1 MKICQEKN
9 MKIKSGFVLRDV
21 AGKTFVV
28 ATGELS
34 KTFKGMITLNETGK
48 FIWNLLENDVTK
60 EEIVDKMLEVYNGV
74 ERAVVEN
81 DVDVFIDKLAGDNI
95 LE

>member
-1 MKICQEKN
+1 
-9 MKIKSGFVLRDV
+9 MKIKSGFILRDV

-34 KTFKGMITLNETGK
+34 KKFKGMITLNETGK
-48 FIWNLLENDVTK
+48 FIWNLLANDITK
-60 EEIVDKMLEVYNGV
+60 EEIVNKMLEVYEGV
-74 ERAVVEN
+74 DRAIVEK
-81 DVDVFIDKLAGDNI
+81 DVDIFVDKLKGDNI

>member
-1 MKICQEKN
+1 MKIRE
-9 MKIKSGFVLRDV
+9 GFILRDV

-34 KTFKGMITLNETGK
+34 RKFNGMITLNETGK
-48 FIWNLLENDVTK
+48 FIWQKLQK
-60 EEIVDKMLEVYNGV
+60 ETTEVEIVSALMKEYECDDKEMIEQDVKTFVSKLEKDGV
-74 ERAVVEN
+74 
-81 DVDVFIDKLAGDNI
+81 

>member
-1 MKICQEKN
+1 
-9 MKIKSGFVLRDV
+9 MKIKSGFILRDV

-34 KTFKGMITLNETGK
+34 KKFKGMITLNETGK
-48 FIWNLLENDVTK
+48 FIWNLLVNDITK
-60 EEIVDKMLEVYNGV
+60 EEIVNKMLEVY
-74 ERAVVEN
+74 E
-81 DVDVFIDKLAGDNI
+81 DVDRATVEKDVDIFVDKLKGDNI

>member
-1 MKICQEKN
+1 
-9 MKIKSGFVLRDV
+9 MKIKSGFILRDV

-34 KTFKGMITLNETGK
+34 KSFKGMITLNETGK
-48 FIWNLLENDVTK
+48 FIWKLLENDITM
-60 EEIVDKMLEVYNGV
+60 EEIVDKMLEVYEGV
-74 ERAVVEN
+74 ERSIVEN
-81 DVDVFIDKLAGDNI
+81 DVEIFVEKLVRDNI

>member
-1 MKICQEKN
+1 
-9 MKIKSGFVLRDV
+9 MKIKSGFILRDV

-34 KTFKGMITLNETGK
+34 KSFKGMITLNETGK
-48 FIWNLLENDVTK
+48 FIWNLLENDTTK
-60 EEIVDKMLEVYNGV
+60 EEIVDKMLEVYEGV
-74 ERAVVEN
+74 ERSIVEN
-81 DVDVFIDKLAGDNI
+81 DVEIFVEKLVRDNI

>member
-1 MKICQEKN
+1 

-48 FIWNLLENDVTK
+48 YIWKLLENEITK
-60 EEIVDKMLEVYNGV
+60 EEIVENMLSAYEGV
-74 ERAVVEN
+74 DRATIEA
-81 DVDVFIDKLAGDNI
+81 DVDKFVAKLAGDNI

>member
-1 MKICQEKN
+1 
-9 MKIKSGFVLRDV
+9 MKIKAGFILRDV

-34 KTFKGMITLNETGK
+34 KKFNGMITLNETGK
-48 FIWNLLENDVTK
+48 FIWNLLQNDIEK
-60 EEIVDKMLEVYNGV
+60 EAIVDEILKAYDIQDRALV
-74 ERAVVEN
+74 EA
-81 DVDVFIDKLAGDNI
+81 DVDKFVAKLAGDNI

>member
-1 MKICQEKN
+1 

-34 KTFKGMITLNETGK
+34 KSFKGMITLNETGK
-48 FIWNLLENDVTK
+48 FIWNLLENDIASS
-60 EEIVDKMLEVYNGV
+60 EIVDKVMAEYDVSDRAMV
-74 ERAVVEN
+74 EA
-81 DVDVFIDKLAGDNI
+81 DVDRFITKLSNDNV

>member
-1 MKICQEKN
+1 
-9 MKIKSGFVLRDV
+9 MKIKNGFILRDV

-34 KTFKGMITLNETGK
+34 KQFKGMITLNETGK
-48 FIWNLLENDVTK
+48 FIWQLLQNDTSK
-60 EEIVDKMLEVYNGV
+60 EAIVDAIMREYDV
-74 ERAVVEN
+74 EDRALVEN
-81 DVDVFIDKLAGDNI
+81 DVETFVNKLMGDNI

>member
-1 MKICQEKN
+1 
-9 MKIKSGFVLRDV
+9 MKIKAGFILRDV

-34 KTFKGMITLNETGK
+34 KNFKGMITLNETGK
-48 FIWNLLENDVTK
+48 FIWKLLENDTTK
-60 EEIVDKMLEVYNGV
+60 EEIVDKMLEVYEGV
-74 ERAVVEN
+74 ERSIVEN
-81 DVDVFIDKLAGDNI
+81 DVELFVEKLVRDNI

>member
-1 MKICQEKN
+1 MKIRN
-9 MKIKSGFVLRDV
+9 GFILKDV

-34 KTFKGMITLNETGK
+34 KSFKGMITLNETGK
-48 FIWNLLENDVTK
+48 FIWMQLQNKTTEEAIVEAIMK
-60 EEIVDKMLEVYNGV
+60 EYDIQDRALI
-74 ERAVVEN
+74 ER
-81 DVDVFIDKLAGDNI
+81 DVDNFIAKLAGDNI

>member
-1 MKICQEKN
+1 MKIRN
-9 MKIKSGFVLRDV
+9 GFILRDV

-34 KTFKGMITLNETGK
+34 KKFKGMITLNETGK
-48 FIWNLLENDVTK
+48 FIWQLLQNDTSK
-60 EEIVDKMLEVYNGV
+60 EEIVDAIMKEYDVTD
-74 ERAVVEN
+74 RALVEN
-81 DVDVFIDKLAGDNI
+81 DVDVFVNKLLGDNI

>member
-1 MKICQEKN
+1 
-9 MKIKSGFVLRDV
+9 MKIKAGFILRDV

-48 FIWNLLENDVTK
+48 FIWNLLENDITK
-60 EEIVDKMLEVYNGV
+60 EEIVDKMLEVYEGV
-74 ERAVVEN
+74 ERAVVEK
-81 DVDVFIDKLAGDNI
+81 DVDLFVEKLVRDNI

>member
-1 MKICQEKN
+1 
-9 MKIKSGFVLRDV
+9 MKIKAGFILRDV

-34 KTFKGMITLNETGK
+34 KKFKGMITLNETGK
-48 FIWNLLENDVTK
+48 FIWKLLENDITK
-60 EEIVDKMLEVYNGV
+60 EEIVEKMLEVYEGV
-74 ERAVVEN
+74 ERSLVEK
-81 DVDVFIDKLAGDNI
+81 DVDIFVEKLVRDNI

>member
-1 MKICQEKN
+1 MKIRN
-9 MKIKSGFVLRDV
+9 GFILKDV

-34 KTFKGMITLNETGK
+34 KSFKGMITLNETGK
-48 FIWNLLENDVTK
+48 FIWMQLQNKTTK
-60 EEIVDKMLEVYNGV
+60 EAIVEAIMKEYDIQDRALI
-74 ERAVVEN
+74 ER
-81 DVDVFIDKLAGDNI
+81 DVDNFIAKLAGDNI

>member
-1 MKICQEKN
+1 
-9 MKIKSGFVLRDV
+9 MKIKNGFVIRDV

-48 FIWNLLENDVTK
+48 FIWKLLENDI
-60 EEIVDKMLEVYNGV
+60 EREAIVDAIMKEYDVQDRAMV
-74 ERAVVEN
+74 EK
-81 DVDVFIDKLAGDNI
+81 DVNTFIDKLAGDSI
-95 LE
+95 IE

>member
-1 MKICQEKN
+1 MKVKA
-9 MKIKSGFVLRDV
+9 GFILRDV

-34 KTFKGMITLNETGK
+34 KTFNGMITLNETGK
-48 FIWNLLENDVTK
+48 FIW
-60 EEIVDKMLEVYNGV
+60 KMLEKDTEKEAIVDEIMKEYDIQD
-74 ERAVVEN
+74 RALVEN
-81 DVDVFIDKLAGDNI
+81 DVEVFISKLAGDNV

>member
-1 MKICQEKN
+1 
-9 MKIKSGFVLRDV
+9 MKIKSGFILRDV

-34 KTFKGMITLNETGK
+34 KKFKGMITLNETGK
-48 FIWNLLENDVTK
+48 FIWNLLVNDITK
-60 EEIVDKMLEVYNGV
+60 EEIVNKMLEVYEGV
-74 ERAVVEN
+74 DRATVEK
-81 DVDVFIDKLAGDNI
+81 DVDIFVDKLKGDNI

>member
-1 MKICQEKN
+1 
-9 MKIKSGFVLRDV
+9 MKIKAGFILRDV

-34 KTFKGMITLNETGK
+34 KNFKGMITLNETGK
-48 FIWNLLENDVTK
+48 CIWKLLENDNTK
-60 EEIVDKMLEVYNGV
+60 EEIVDKMLEVYEGV
-74 ERAVVEN
+74 ERSIVEN
-81 DVDVFIDKLAGDNI
+81 DVELFVEKLVRDNI